1 VALDEQAKVTKAG
14 AIKQFV
20 ECAVTPQELKLQRI
34 RQWGTTSRCPKTPLG
49 GSARVAVLK
58 PPV

>member
-34 RQWGTTSRCPKTPLG
+34 RQWAALLG
-49 GSARVAVLK
+49 LSEPENAS
-58 PPV
+58 P